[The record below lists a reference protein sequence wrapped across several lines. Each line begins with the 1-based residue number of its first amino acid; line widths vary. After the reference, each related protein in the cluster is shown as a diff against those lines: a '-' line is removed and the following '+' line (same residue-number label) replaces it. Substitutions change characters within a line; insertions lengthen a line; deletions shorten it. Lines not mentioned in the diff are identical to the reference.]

1 LDNGIGHHPEAVSI
15 QFTRRQDAYNKA
27 NPESPLPRLSL
38 HCLRHSHATHAFHK
52 GIHPKS
58 IQYRLGHKS
67 ISVTLDMYSHLVEG
81 VQSEVANDLAADIYG
96 DELNEHR

>member
-1 LDNGIGHHPEAVSI
+1 
-15 QFTRRQDAYNKA
+15 
-27 NPESPLPRLSL
+27 
-38 HCLRHSHATHAFHK
+38 
-52 GIHPKS
+52 
-58 IQYRLGHKS
+58 LGHKS